1 MATTYIHESDEIKDL
16 VEKNLEDEN
25 KLALHHHI
33 TIDVLEF
40 IDIEE
45 LNKTQMV
52 QKDLKNT
59 VNEYVD
65 KHRIINSDFLRN
77 KLKPIFDI
85 NNTFVFEQQ
94 CSLSNFDYDLYKI
107 NCLLSQTKEK
117 LEKIKK
123 EHN

>member
-1 MATTYIHESDEIKDL
+1 MTTKCIHESDEIKDL
-16 VEKNLEDEN
+16 VEKNLGDEN

-45 LNKTQMV
+45 LNKTQMAL
-52 QKDLKNT
+52 KDLENT
-59 VNEYVD
+59 VNEYVN
-65 KHRIINSDFLRN
+65 KRRIINNDFLLN
-77 KLKPIFDI
+77 KLKPIFNE
-85 NNTFVFEQQ
+85 NNTFVFEQG
-94 CSLSNFDYDLYKI
+94 CETSNFDYDLYKI

-117 LEKIKK
+117 LEKIEK